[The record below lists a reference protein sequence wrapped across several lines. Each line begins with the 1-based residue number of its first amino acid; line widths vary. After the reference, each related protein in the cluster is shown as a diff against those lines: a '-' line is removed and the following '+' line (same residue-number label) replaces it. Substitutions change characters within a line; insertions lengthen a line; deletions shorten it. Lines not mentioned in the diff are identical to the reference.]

1 LTAHSRTP
9 GLPGESAYCAS
20 KGGVRLLTKSVAL
33 HCARRGYGIRCNSV
47 MPGYIATP
55 RITDRLRRSNPADY
69 EHKLDER
76 RKAVP
81 SGQLGTAWDVAYGVL
96 YLASDESRFVNATE
110 LIIDGG
116 QTASTTGKVWED

>member
-1 LTAHSRTP
+1 
-9 GLPGESAYCAS
+9 
-20 KGGVRLLTKSVAL
+20 
-33 HCARRGYGIRCNSV
+33 

-55 RITDRLRRSNPADY
+55 RITNRLKRSNPADY
-69 EHKLDER
+69 DRRIDER

-81 SGQLGTAWDVAYGVL
+81 SGQLGTAWDVAYGAL